1 VARQTA
7 LPSTLPPR
15 LLVLAGAAAY
25 VSVSPNKFLQM
36 IDDGFMPKPVHLG
49 QRRVAWD
56 VRELDSAVDALPRDN
71 AAKISAEHGWSDVN
85 AA

>member
-7 LPSTLPPR
+7 LPSMLPPR
-15 LLVLAGAAAY
+15 LLALAGAAAY
-25 VSVSPNKFLQM
+25 LSLSPNKFLQM
-36 IDDGFMPKPVHLG
+36 IEEGLLPKPVHLG

-71 AAKISAEHGWSDVN
+71 EPNVSAKDGWEDN